1 MTLFLSVLLGIVFV
15 VVVAGIALGIVTYA
29 RDHCDETLSSTP
41 TKNTISK
48 KKQRPRDSHG
58 RFTKSKKTEKI

>member
-1 MTLFLSVLLGIVFV
+1 MTLLLPVLLGIVFV
-15 VVVAGIALGIVTYA
+15 VVIAGIALGIVTYA

-41 TKNTISK
+41 TKKTISK

-58 RFTKSKKTEKI
+58 RFAKSKKTEKI